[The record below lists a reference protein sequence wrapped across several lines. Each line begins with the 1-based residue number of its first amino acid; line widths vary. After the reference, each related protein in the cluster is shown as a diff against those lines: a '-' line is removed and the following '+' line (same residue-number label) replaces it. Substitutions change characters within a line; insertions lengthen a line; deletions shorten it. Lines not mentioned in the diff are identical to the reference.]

1 MSELIKTR
9 IKGALR
15 TVPDYPK
22 LGVTFQDITPV
33 LRDAGLFKAAVDEM
47 AAPYLRQGVTHVLAI
62 EARGFILG
70 GAIAAVLG
78 AGFIPAR
85 KAGKLPWETV
95 RKVFTL
101 EYGDDTL
108 EAHRDEFTEDSRI
121 IVVDDVLATGGTAA
135 AAADLV
141 AQLNG
146 RLAGYTFL
154 LEILALKGRAAL
166 GNTPAYAVAEV

>member
-47 AAPYLRQGVTHVLAI
+47 AAPFLRQGVTHVLAI

-108 EAHRDEFTEDSRI
+108 
-121 IVVDDVLATGGTAA
+121 
-135 AAADLV
+135 
-141 AQLNG
+141 
-146 RLAGYTFL
+146 
-154 LEILALKGRAAL
+154 
-166 GNTPAYAVAEV
+166 

>member
-1 MSELIKTR
+1 MSELTSAR

-33 LRDAGLFKAAVDEM
+33 LRDAALFKAAVDGMSE
-47 AAPYLRQGVTHVLAI
+47 PFLRQGVTHVLAI

-70 GAIAAVLG
+70 GAIAAALG

-141 AQLNG
+141 AQLKG
-146 RLAGYTFL
+146 RLVGYTFL

-166 GNTPAYAVAEV
+166 GTVPVHVVVAV

>member
-1 MSELIKTR
+1 MSELIESR

-33 LRDAGLFKAAVDEM
+33 LRDAALFKAAVDAM
-47 AAPYLRQGVTHVLAI
+47 SAPFARQGVTHVLAI

-108 EAHRDEFTEDSRI
+108 EAHRDEFTDDSQI

-146 RLAGYTFL
+146 KLVGYTFL
-154 LEILALKGRAAL
+154 LEILVLKGRAAL
-166 GNTPAYAVAEV
+166 GETPVHVVTAV

>member
-1 MSELIKTR
+1 MTELTAAR
-9 IKGALR
+9 IKGSLR
-15 TVPDYPK
+15 TIPDYPK

-33 LRDAGLFKAAVDEM
+33 LRDAALFKAAVDGMSE
-47 AAPYLRQGVTHVLAI
+47 PFLRQGVTHVLAI

-70 GAIAAVLG
+70 GAIAAALG

-141 AQLNG
+141 AQLKG
-146 RLAGYTFL
+146 RLVGYSFL
-154 LEILALKGRAAL
+154 LEIPSLKGRTTLSGA
-166 GNTPAYAVAEV
+166 PVHVVVEV

>member
-1 MSELIKTR
+1 MKRFLLFAAIVISGLAGCSPVLNSELMKEGARDFQLSHLSETPEVF
-9 IKGALR
+9 KG
-15 TVPDYPK
+15 K
-22 LGVTFQDITPV
+22 L
-33 LRDAGLFKAAVDEM
+33 
-47 AAPYLRQGVTHVLAI
+47 
-62 EARGFILG
+62 FILG

-146 RLAGYTFL
+146 RLVGYTFL

-166 GNTPAYAVAEV
+166 GSTPVYTVVEV